1 MAAWTVR
8 DDPTDVSS
16 SQILAENVPSL
27 TPTHQFYN
35 RPLLDVPRSTG
46 DRVRSL
52 AYNRNT
58 GVSATK
64 MEGEKSKR
72 LGEDK
77 R

>member
-1 MAAWTVR
+1 MAVWVIR
-8 DDPTDVSS
+8 DDPIDADSS
-16 SQILAENVPSL
+16 LFLAEDVPCL

-58 GVSATK
+58 GVSTRK
-64 MEGEKSKR
+64 RGGER
-72 LGEDK
+72 RD
-77 R
+77 